1 MRQKVFTIRLQDV
14 LVFNVQ
20 VGSGPCSCTN
30 RVANSQ
36 PKNFLRAPKSPFAKR
51 EIFKN
56 VLRKFSRS
64 GQQPAERSKGADKSA
79 GEDSSVILMDTTKPD
94 PAFEPTLL
102 PDEDNMKL
110 STPSSEHPGT
120 EVDLDSPIT
129 ALMGV
134 FGKLPLEIRIVIWE
148 HLLVVSEPI
157 KEADKLMDL
166 KSIKKTEIPHI
177 GIANASILYTCRAI
191 YEETLPFLYTRNTS
205 LFRSPK
211 RITKFGYGGIEGGDG
226 ILGLQLASGFVMLRM
241 GD

>member
-1 MRQKVFTIRLQDV
+1 MFLISK
-14 LVFNVQ
+14 
-20 VGSGPCSCTN
+20 
-30 RVANSQ
+30 VANSQ
-36 PKNFLRAPKSPFAKR
+36 PKNSLRAPKSPFAKR

-56 VLRKFSRS
+56 ILRKFRRS
-64 GQQPAERSKGADKSA
+64 AQQRAERSKGADKSA

-110 STPSSEHPGT
+110 STPSSEYPGT

-129 ALMGV
+129 ALMAV
-134 FGKLPLEIRIVIWE
+134 FGKSPLEIRTVISE

-157 KEADKLMDL
+157 KDADKLMDL
-166 KSIKKTEIPHI
+166 KSIEKTEIPHI
-177 GIANASILYTCRAI
+177 GIANARILYTCRAI
-191 YEETLPFLYTRNTS
+191 YEETLPFLYTRNTF

-211 RITKFGYGGIEGGDG
+211 RITNHGIEGGDE
-226 ILGLQLASGFVMLRM
+226 ILGPPSRFGLRGALRM